1 VKEVNEGLNSFFS
14 FDDLFG
20 DFGRFGKQFMEI
32 IQKEI
37 DETEKA
43 VKSGKLRGNWDIER
57 IDEPGVR
64 GYIIKGRFWTHE
76 PLETFDPFEPLR
88 PKIRRPMPERPLKI
102 PEKDSG
108 EIREPLT
115 DLFEE
120 DTAIRIY
127 AELPGEEESD
137 IKLDFRE
144 DKVEIKGKKF
154 HKIVD
159 LPTENIDKEKTTS
172 KYRNGVLEVAIP
184 KKTREPKH
192 HRL

>member
-1 VKEVNEGLNSFFS
+1 VNEGMNSFFS

-20 DFGRFGKQFMEI
+20 DFDRFGKQFMER

-43 VKSGKLRGNWDIER
+43 VKSGKLKGNWDIER
-57 IDEPGVR
+57 IDEPGVK
-64 GYIIKGRFWTHE
+64 GYIIQGRFWTQE
-76 PLETFDPFEPLR
+76 PFEPFDPPR
-88 PKIRRPMPERPLKI
+88 PKTRRPMPERPLKI
-102 PEKDSG
+102 SEKDSE

-144 DKVEIKGKKF
+144 DKIEIKGKKF
-154 HKIVD
+154 HKVVD

-172 KYRNGVLEVAIP
+172 KYRNGVLEVTIP
-184 KKTREPKH
+184 RKTREPKH

>member
-1 VKEVNEGLNSFFS
+1 MDLFFS
-14 FDDLFG
+14 FDDMFG
-20 DFGRFGKQFMEI
+20 DFDKFGKRFMER

-43 VKSGKLRGNWDIER
+43 VKSGELKGNWDVER
-57 IDEPGVR
+57 IDEPGVK
-64 GYIIKGRFWTHE
+64 GYIIQGRFWTDE
-76 PLETFDPFEPLR
+76 PFETFDPFEPLR
-88 PKIRRPMPERPLKI
+88 PRTRRPMPERPLKI
-102 PEKDSG
+102 SEKDSA
-108 EIREPLT
+108 EVREPLT

-120 DTAIRIY
+120 DNAIRIY

-137 IKLDFRE
+137 IKLDFGK
-144 DKVEIKGKKF
+144 DKVGIKGKKF

-172 KYRNGVLEVAIP
+172 KYRNGVLEVTIP
-184 KKTREPKH
+184 KKMSEPKY